1 MTIPLLFLV
10 FFGASLAWRPQQGD
24 RFQWQLSGEHID
36 TSVDA
41 DIYDIDLWTKDQ
53 TGWNYLKSHGK
64 KIICY
69 FSAGSYDHNRP
80 DAHLFHSSDKGNKMN
95 GWDELWLD
103 IRSANV
109 RKIMLARLD
118 MAKSKGCDGVEPD
131 NVDGYADGQN
141 TGFHFTAHDQIEYN
155 RWLATEARARH
166 LAVGLKNDVDQ
177 IAQLHSNFDWALNE
191 QCHKYHECEGYRSFT
206 EEGKAVFNVEYIH
219 STSHQLTSSER
230 AFCTHPNLPG
240 MTTQF
245 KLESVTSFRI
255 LC

>member
-1 MTIPLLFLV
+1 MPMPLVFLT

-24 RFQWQLSGEHID
+24 RFQLQLSGEHID

-53 TGWNYLKSHGK
+53 TGWNYLKS
-64 KIICY
+64 
-69 FSAGSYDHNRP
+69 
-80 DAHLFHSSDKGNKMN
+80 
-95 GWDELWLD
+95 
-103 IRSANV
+103 SANV
-109 RKIMLARLD
+109 RKIMLSRLD
-118 MAKSKGCDGVEPD
+118 MAKSKGCDGVDPD

-166 LAVGLKNDVDQ
+166 LAVGLKNDVEQ
-177 IAQLHSNFDWALNE
+177 VAQLHSSFDWALNE
-191 QCHKYHECEGYRSFT
+191 ECHKYHECEGYRPFT

-230 AFCTHPNLPG
+230 AFCTHPHLPG